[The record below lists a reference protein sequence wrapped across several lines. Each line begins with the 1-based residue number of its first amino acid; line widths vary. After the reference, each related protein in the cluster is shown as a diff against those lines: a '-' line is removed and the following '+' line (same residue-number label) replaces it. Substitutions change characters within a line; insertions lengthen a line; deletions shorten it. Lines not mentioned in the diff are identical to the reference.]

1 VDVIDSTSSGCTPS
15 CQLAPISSS
24 RLVPVKRI
32 QPSFTNVTSPSSSVV
47 HIIAGAVLARSR
59 KLASDSRSASS
70 VERRS
75 WMSVAVPT

>member
-1 VDVIDSTSSGCTPS
+1 MN
-15 CQLAPISSS
+15 
-24 RLVPVKRI
+24 RI

-47 HIIAGAVLARSR
+47 HIIAGAVSARSR

-70 VERRS
+70 IERRS